1 MEQVISGGLILA
13 GAAIMLVSMIKWRQL
28 SQVTPLIP
36 ERSRDEIIRYLKLH
50 GLLMT
55 FFLLAYIGVAIVL
68 FVGIPVVGELM
79 VGIILLGGAFFVLLG
94 IVIEMRMLMEIQ
106 VTIRGLLPVCSHC
119 KRVRHEGEDPAAQE
133 SWSDIESYI
142 SERTG
147 ADISHSLCPSC
158 KKELY
163 PDLK

>member
-13 GAAIMLVSMIKWRQL
+13 GAAIMLVRMIKWRGL
-28 SQVTPLIP
+28 SQVTPFIP

-50 GLLMT
+50 GSLML

-68 FVGIPVVGELM
+68 FIGVPVVGALM

-106 VTIRGLLPVCSHC
+106 LTIRGLPPVCSNC
-119 KRVRHEGEDPAAQE
+119 KRVRHEGEDPAVQE

-142 SERTG
+142 SERTD
-147 ADISHSLCPSC
+147 ADISHSLCPS
-158 KKELY
+158 
-163 PDLK
+163 